1 MATVQRANKI
11 LQIPDIPDIIQKY
24 IDKGYD
30 VIDKTTG
37 AIIKRAMPHD
47 IGALQARV
55 VELEQEL
62 EEKNAELAK
71 LKKAKKQTGK
81 SVQKKV

>member
-1 MATVQRANKI
+1 
-11 LQIPDIPDIIQKY
+11 
-24 IDKGYD
+24 
-30 VIDKTTG
+30 
-37 AIIKRAMPHD
+37 MPHD

>member
-30 VIDKTTG
+30 VIDNTTG

-55 VELEQEL
+55 VELEREL

-71 LKKAKKQTGK
+71 LKKAKKQTVK
-81 SVQKKV
+81 PVQKKD

>member
-30 VIDKTTG
+30 VIDNTTL
-37 AIIKRAMPHD
+37 AC
-47 IGALQARV
+47 
-55 VELEQEL
+55 
-62 EEKNAELAK
+62 NAPI
-71 LKKAKKQTGK
+71 
-81 SVQKKV
+81 S